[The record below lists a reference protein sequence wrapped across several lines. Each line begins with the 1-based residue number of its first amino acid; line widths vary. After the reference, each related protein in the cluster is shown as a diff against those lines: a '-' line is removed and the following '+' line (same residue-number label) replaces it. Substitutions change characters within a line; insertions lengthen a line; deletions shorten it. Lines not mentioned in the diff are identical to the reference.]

1 MSVVFAL
8 TNLYDKVV
16 TSFEADGI
24 DCAFSFGWRQPETHK
39 TTRRQIIFIPGDESG
54 SLGDLVAPRSPG
66 NNPRAL
72 HNLDELFTVRVEA
85 VDIKDAENER
95 AQYQATRELFDLF
108 IRAMYHAAHGTY
120 DVQSL
125 DWDTSK
131 KVRRHGAA
139 IIMIASIKAII
150 PDVTHDVVP
159 ADAEGDITTSL
170 EDVDEKTLE
179 PTP

>member
-1 MSVVFAL
+1 L

-16 TSFEADGI
+16 ASFDEDGI
-24 DCAFSFGWRQPETHK
+24 DCNFSFGWRQPETHK
-39 TTRRQIIFIPGDESG
+39 TARRQIIFIPGDESG

-66 NNPRAL
+66 RNPRAL

-85 VDIKDAENER
+85 IDMKAPESER
-95 AQYQATRELFDLF
+95 AQYQAARELFDCF
-108 IRAMYHAAHGTY
+108 VRAMYLAAHGTY
-120 DVQSL
+120 DVQAL

-131 KVRRHGAA
+131 KARRNGAA
-139 IIMIASIKAII
+139 IVMIASIKAII

-159 ADAEGDITTSL
+159 VDAQGDITTDL
-170 EDVDEKTLE
+170 EDVSEKTLE